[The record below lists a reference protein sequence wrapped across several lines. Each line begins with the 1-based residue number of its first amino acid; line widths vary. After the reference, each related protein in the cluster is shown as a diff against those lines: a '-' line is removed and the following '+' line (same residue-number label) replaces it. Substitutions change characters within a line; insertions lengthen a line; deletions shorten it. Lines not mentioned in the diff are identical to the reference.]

1 MAVAVALLWALLAA
15 AVYFRLVVSRLSVP
29 SGLIL
34 SATIA
39 TVVLAAGPS
48 ARPFAVSLAAAL
60 AVGHLGAWLAGRRAS
75 AARLPAPPV
84 VELVSA
90 SGSQPQPDAAVGA
103 GGSLGRYVIDRP
115 IGRGSMGLVYLGH
128 DPATGRQ
135 AAVKTMALGQEFTGA
150 ELVEARAR
158 FLREADMA
166 GRLQHPDIVTVFE
179 AGEDRG
185 LAYIA
190 MEFLAGHDLQ
200 AHTQARHL
208 LPVPQV
214 LHTVARVALALAHA
228 HSQGVVHRDIKPA
241 NVMIDAAAGMVKVTD
256 FGIARI
262 TDASRT
268 RTRTGMLLGTPS
280 YMAPEHMAGDL
291 ADGRADL
298 YSLGVVLFQLLTGRL
313 PHESSSLAALMR
325 QIGTEAAP
333 DVRSIRPELPQTLA
347 NVVALALE
355 KRVAFRYRDGRQMA
369 ADLQAVAGMLSGPG
383 EASQTHAASPAD
395 PQSQRFEATAGF

>member
-1 MAVAVALLWALLAA
+1 MAVAVALLWALLAV
-15 AVYFRLVVSRLSVP
+15 AVYFRLVVSRLGVP

-39 TVVLAAGPS
+39 TLVLAAGPA

-60 AVGHLGAWLAGRRAS
+60 VVGHLGAWLGRKRAS
-75 AARLPAPPV
+75 AGRLPAPPA
-84 VELVSA
+84 VEPVSA
-90 SGSQPQPDAAVGA
+90 PGRQPQPDAALDA

-115 IGRGSMGLVYLGH
+115 IGRGSMGVVYLGH

-135 AAVKTMALGQEFTGA
+135 AAVKTMALGQEFSGA

-158 FLREADMA
+158 FLREAEMA

-200 AHTQARHL
+200 AHTQASHL
-208 LPVPQV
+208 LPVAQV

-241 NVMIDAAAGMVKVTD
+241 NVMIDAATGMVKVTD

-262 TDASRT
+262 TDAS

-291 ADGRADL
+291 VDGRADL

-347 NVVALALE
+347 HVVALALE
-355 KRVAFRYRDGRQMA
+355 KRVAFRYRDGCQMA

-395 PQSQRFEATAGF
+395 PESQRFEATAGF

>member
-1 MAVAVALLWALLAA
+1 MAVAVALLWALLAV
-15 AVYFRLVVSRLSVP
+15 AVYFRLVVSRLGVP

-39 TVVLAAGPS
+39 TLVLAAGPA

-60 AVGHLGAWLAGRRAS
+60 VVGHLGAWLGRKRAS
-75 AARLPAPPV
+75 AGRLPAPPA
-84 VELVSA
+84 VEPVSA
-90 SGSQPQPDAAVGA
+90 PGRQPQPDAALDA

-115 IGRGSMGLVYLGH
+115 IGRGSMGVVYLGH

-135 AAVKTMALGQEFTGA
+135 AAVKTMALGQEFSGA

-158 FLREADMA
+158 FLREAEMA

-200 AHTQARHL
+200 AHTQASHL
-208 LPVPQV
+208 LPVAQV

-241 NVMIDAAAGMVKVTD
+241 NVMIDAATGMVKVTD

-262 TDASRT
+262 TDAS

-291 ADGRADL
+291 VDGRADL

-347 NVVALALE
+347 HVVALALE
-355 KRVAFRYRDGRQMA
+355 KRVAFRYRDGCQMA